1 MTERLDAL
9 TVRESNG
16 KSYWTR
22 IGVAFPAK
30 QGAGWSIMLDA
41 MPASSEGQYKILLR
55 EPQPR
60 DGGNERAQPTRNVG
74 GGRGFNELDDDVAF

>member
-1 MTERLDAL
+1 MTDRLDAM

-30 QGAGWSIMLDA
+30 QGAGWTVLLDA
-41 MPASSEGQYKILLR
+41 VPASVDGQYKIMLR
-55 EPQPR
+55 EPLPK
-60 DGGNERAQPTRNVG
+60 DGDRRG
-74 GGRGFNELDDDVAF
+74 GGFTDDWG